1 MATAEATLCLAQ
13 TWQKRRAAR
22 EKETVLVPFAA
33 TVAITAATILDA
45 GIAFAL
51 VIHLLEAR
59 LPYPKHTLRQSTT
72 VIVVIAHSH

>member
-22 EKETVLVPFAA
+22 EKETVLVSFAA
-33 TVAITAATILDA
+33 TVAITAAKLDA
-45 GIAFAL
+45 GIAFAW

-59 LPYPKHTLRQSTT
+59 LLYPKHTLRQSTT

>member
-33 TVAITAATILDA
+33 TVAITAAILDA